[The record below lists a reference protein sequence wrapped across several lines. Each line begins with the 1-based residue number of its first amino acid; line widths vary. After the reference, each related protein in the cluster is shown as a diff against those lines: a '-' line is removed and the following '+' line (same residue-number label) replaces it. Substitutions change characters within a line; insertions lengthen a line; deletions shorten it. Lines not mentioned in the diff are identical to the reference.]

1 MTSNSDGDNNGP
13 EPMPIVD
20 NEDEDVDND
29 CNSSLS
35 CDGGATFNMSG
46 AFALVF
52 GCSLLLLPVL
62 DPNFMTGEVTCSE
75 ACT

>member
-1 MTSNSDGDNNGP
+1 MTSNSDGDNNSP
-13 EPMPIVD
+13 EPVPIVD
-20 NEDEDVDND
+20 DEDEDDD
-29 CNSSLS
+29 CDSSLS